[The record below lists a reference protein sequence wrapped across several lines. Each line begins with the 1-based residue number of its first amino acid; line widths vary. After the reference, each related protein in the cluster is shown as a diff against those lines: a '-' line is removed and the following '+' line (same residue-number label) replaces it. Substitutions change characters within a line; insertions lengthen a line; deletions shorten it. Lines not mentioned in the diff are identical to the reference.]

1 VVQTIDPNPNQQ
13 GLDEILFLEYLGRG
27 SLHKM
32 ICEVQKNKTTFPNR
46 ILWLVFQCRKWPT
59 PPRYKC
65 PR

>member
-46 ILWLVFQCRKWPT
+46 ILWLVFQCRK
-59 PPRYKC
+59 
-65 PR
+65 